1 MRILAATG
9 PKPNATPGGK
19 GFRWTP
25 YWFMLPYLLF
35 FLLFRL
41 GPSLAGLGISFTN
54 WQIAGTT
61 KFVGLANFQAM
72 PNDARLLDAVKNTVV
87 FTVLVVPLLIML
99 SLALA
104 MLLNQRRKGRTLG
117 RVAAFTPFVM
127 MSTVIGIL
135 WTWILEKDFGLLN
148 MYLGRKTPWP
158 VDSAVAMYSIVIT
171 TVWWTVGYDM
181 VLFLAGLQDIPRD
194 VYEAAQID
202 GANKFQVFR
211 RVTIPMLA
219 PTIFLVVLLTVTNSF
234 QVFDQVYVM
243 TAGGP
248 GTATLTLVQYIYT
261 VAFQFQ
267 KFGYGSAVAL
277 LLFVILIGFTLLQM
291 RAYRRGVEGVGA

>member
-1 MRILAATG
+1 
-9 PKPNATPGGK
+9 
-19 GFRWTP
+19 
-25 YWFMLPYLLF
+25 MLPYVLF
-35 FLLFRL
+35 FLCFRL

-54 WQIAGTT
+54 WQVGGMTQV
-61 KFVGLANFQAM
+61 VGLANFRAM
-72 PNDARLLDAVKNTVV
+72 PQDTRLLDAIRNTVF
-87 FTVLVVPLLIML
+87 FTVLAVPLLIVL

-104 MLLNQRRKGRTLG
+104 LLLNQPRPGRTLG
-117 RVAAFTPFVM
+117 RVAAFTPYVM

-135 WTWILEKDFGLLN
+135 WTWIFEKDFGLLN
-148 MYLGRKTPWP
+148 VYLGRKIPWL
-158 VDSAVAMYSIVIT
+158 VDSDVAMYGIVIT

-181 VLFLAGLQDIPRD
+181 VLFLAGLQDIPREL
-194 VYEAAQID
+194 YEAAQID
-202 GANKFQVFR
+202 GGNPLQIFR
-211 RVTIPMLA
+211 HVTIPMLA
-219 PTIFLVVLLTVTNSF
+219 PTIFLVLLLTVNNSF

-277 LLFVILIGFTLLQM
+277 LLFVILVGFALLQM

>member
-1 MRILAATG
+1 MRILATSR
-9 PKPNATPGGK
+9 PKRFSGSGHRN
-19 GFRWTP
+19 FRWTP
-25 YWFMLPYLLF
+25 YWFVLPYLLF
-35 FLLFRL
+35 FVLFRL

-54 WQIAGTT
+54 WQVSGPTR
-61 KFVGLANFQAM
+61 FVGLANFQAM
-72 PNDARLLDAVKNTVV
+72 PHDPRLLDAVKNTIV
-87 FTVLVVPLLIML
+87 FTVLVVPLLIVL

-104 MLLNQRRKGRTLG
+104 VLLNQRYKGRTFG

-148 MYLGRKTPWP
+148 MILGRKIPWL
-158 VDSAVAMYSIVIT
+158 VDSDVAMYSIVIT

-194 VYEAAQID
+194 VYEAAEID
-202 GANKFQVFR
+202 GASRLQTFR
-211 RVTIPMLA
+211 SVTVPMLA
-219 PTIFLVVLLTVTNSF
+219 PTIFLVVLLTVINSF

-248 GTATLTLVQYIYT
+248 GTATLTLVQYIYV

-277 LLFVILIGFTLLQM
+277 LLFAILIGFALLQM
-291 RAYRRGVEGVGA
+291 RAYRQGVEGVGA

>member
-1 MRILAATG
+1 MRILSPSHPNTNAG
-9 PKPNATPGGK
+9 PARKRFK
-19 GFRWTP
+19 WTP
-25 YWFMLPYLLF
+25 YWFMLPYLVF
-35 FLLFRL
+35 FLALRL

-54 WQIAGTT
+54 WQVGGTT
-61 KFVGLANFQAM
+61 KFVGLANFRAM
-72 PNDARLLDAVKNTVV
+72 PNDARLLDAIKNTVV
-87 FTVLVVPLLIML
+87 FTVLTVPLLIAL

-104 MLLNQRRKGRTLG
+104 LLLNQRRRGRTFG
-117 RVAAFTPFVM
+117 RVAAFTPYVM

-148 MYLGRKTPWP
+148 AYLGWKIPWL
-158 VDSAVAMYSIVIT
+158 VDSDVAMYSVVIT

-181 VLFLAGLQDIPRD
+181 VLFLAGLQDIPRQ

-202 GANKFQVFR
+202 GANKFQTFR
-211 RVTIPMLA
+211 HVTIPMLA
-219 PTIFLVVLLTVTNSF
+219 PTIFLVLLLSVTNSF

-277 LLFVILIGFTLLQM
+277 LLFVILVGFALLQM

>member
-1 MRILAATG
+1 
-9 PKPNATPGGK
+9 
-19 GFRWTP
+19 
-25 YWFMLPYLLF
+25 MLPYLLF

-54 WQIAGTT
+54 WQVAGTT

-72 PNDARLLDAVKNTVV
+72 PHDTRLLDAVKNTVV
-87 FTVLVVPLLIML
+87 FTALTVPLLIVL

-104 MLLNQRRKGRTLG
+104 MLLNQRRKGRTFG

-148 MYLGRKTPWP
+148 MYLGRKIPWL
-158 VDSAVAMYSIVIT
+158 VDSDVAMYSIVIT

-194 VYEAAQID
+194 VYEAAEID

>member
-1 MRILAATG
+1 MRILPPSRTNNHAG
-9 PKPNATPGGK
+9 PARKRFN
-19 GFRWTP
+19 WTP
-25 YWFMLPYLLF
+25 YWFMLPYVLF

-54 WQIAGTT
+54 WQVGGTT
-61 KFVGLANFQAM
+61 KLIGLANFQAM
-72 PNDARLLDAVKNTVV
+72 PNDTRLLDAIKNTVF
-87 FTVLVVPLLIML
+87 FTVLTVPLLIVL

-104 MLLNQRRKGRTLG
+104 LLLNQPRAGRTLG

-148 MYLGRKTPWP
+148 VYLGRKIPWL
-158 VDSAVAMYSIVIT
+158 VDSDVAMYSIVLT

-181 VLFLAGLQDIPRD
+181 VLFLAGLQDIPREL
-194 VYEAAQID
+194 YEAAQID
-202 GANKFQVFR
+202 GGNQLQIFR
-211 RVTIPMLA
+211 HVTIPMLA
-219 PTIFLVVLLTVTNSF
+219 PTIFLVVLLTVNNSF

-248 GTATLTLVQYIYT
+248 GTSTLTLVQYVYT

-277 LLFVILIGFTLLQM
+277 LLFAILIGFALLQM
-291 RAYRRGVEGVGA
+291 RAYRRGVEGIEA